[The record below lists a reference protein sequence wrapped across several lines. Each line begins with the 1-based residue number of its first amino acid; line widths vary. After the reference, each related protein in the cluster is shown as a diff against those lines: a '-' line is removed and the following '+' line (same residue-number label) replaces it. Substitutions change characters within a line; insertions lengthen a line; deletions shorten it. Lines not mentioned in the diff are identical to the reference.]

1 MRPVK
6 CSSNTAL
13 SDSKDGDD
21 IYSLIPAY
29 ENDENES
36 LIAVTIPV
44 LLIEHFFPIW
54 SEAKR
59 MRIMPMKVSFLV
71 LSLYLK

>member
-1 MRPVK
+1 MK
-6 CSSNTAL
+6 MGG
-13 SDSKDGDD
+13 DEDD

-44 LLIEHFFPIW
+44 LLIEHFFPI
-54 SEAKR
+54 
-59 MRIMPMKVSFLV
+59 
-71 LSLYLK
+71 

>member
-44 LLIEHFFPIW
+44 LLFEHFFSNFKW
-54 SEAKR
+54 G
-59 MRIMPMKVSFLV
+59 
-71 LSLYLK
+71 